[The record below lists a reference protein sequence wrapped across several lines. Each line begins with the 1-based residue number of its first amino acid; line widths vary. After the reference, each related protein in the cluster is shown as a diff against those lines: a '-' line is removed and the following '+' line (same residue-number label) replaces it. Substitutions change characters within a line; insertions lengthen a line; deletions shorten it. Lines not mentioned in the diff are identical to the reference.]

1 MACRIAGAGC
11 DDYLAKP
18 YFFSEL
24 LARIEAVTRHRTPH
38 VDGEIV
44 VGRLSLDTRRRVAK
58 KDGRIIGLQLR
69 EFLLLQ
75 ALMRNAG
82 SVVTRSMLL
91 EAAWDYSFDPRGN
104 VIDMHV
110 HRLRKKID
118 AGDPVSAITTVSGAG
133 YMIEK

>member
-1 MACRIAGAGC
+1 MR
-11 DDYLAKP
+11 P
-18 YFFSEL
+18 SFF
-24 LARIEAVTRHRTPH
+24 AN
-38 VDGEIV
+38 
-44 VGRLSLDTRRRVAK
+44 

-118 AGDPVSAITTVSGAG
+118 GGDPVSAITTVSGAG